1 MSKFT
6 DFLANAQ
13 SDITAFNVAH
23 GKATAV
29 IVALVVGFLIGKFV

>member
-6 DFLANAQ
+6 DFLTNAK
-13 SDITAFNVAH
+13 SDVAAFNASH

-29 IVALVVGFLIGKFV
+29 IIALVVGFLVGKFL